1 MLTTRLKNDNWAL
14 HQIAERQP
22 TPGSLIK
29 GTMPKADYLL
39 VLAQQLL
46 VNTALDAALQA
57 HASNPHVSPLLEE
70 HQLLTPYIAEDL
82 AFFGVDTDSIAPN
95 PGTQRYIDYIAA
107 NKDQPLHLLGLHYVR
122 LGACNGN
129 TFVARIVRK
138 AYSLADP
145 TQGTRYL
152 DPFGSSQRKQWVAF
166 KSGIDALTLDQAQQ
180 DELFAGTRAAY
191 VLSINLDL
199 AEYKDA
205 DALLAEHGKS
215 LDKSAFDEH
224 HSVHVTKEMQ
234 QKLTANDQ

>member
-1 MLTTRLKNDNWAL
+1 MITTRLKNDNWAL

-29 GTMPKADYLL
+29 GTMPKADYLK
-39 VLAQQLL
+39 VLAQQYL
-46 VNTALDAALQA
+46 VNTALDHALQS
-57 HASNPHVSPLLEE
+57 HASDPFISPLFDEN
-70 HQLLTPYIAEDL
+70 QLLTQYIVEDL
-82 AFFGVDTDSIAPN
+82 HYFEQDPADAQPA
-95 PGTQRYIDYIAA
+95 PGTQRYIDHIEAHR
-107 NKDQPLHLLGLHYVR
+107 DQPLHLLGLHYVR

-138 AYSLADP
+138 AFNLDDL

-152 DPFGSSQRKQWVAF
+152 DPFGKSQRKQWTAF
-166 KSGIDALTLDQAQQ
+166 KAGIDELELDQARQ

-205 DALLAEHGKS
+205 QTLLTEHGKD
-215 LDKSAFDEH
+215 LDKAAFDEH

-234 QKLTANDQ
+234 EELTSND

>member
-1 MLTTRLKNDNWAL
+1 MITTRLKNDNWAL

-46 VNTALDAALQA
+46 VNTALDAALQT
-57 HASNPHVSPLLEE
+57 HASNDLISPLFDQ
-70 HQLLTPYIAEDL
+70 HQLLTPYIREDL
-82 AFFGVDTDSIAPN
+82 AFFEVDTDSITPN
-95 PGTQRYIDYIAA
+95 PGTRRYIDHIAA
-107 NKDQPLHLLGLHYVR
+107 HKDQPLHLLGLHYVR

-138 AYSLADP
+138 AFNLADN
-145 TQGTRYL
+145 QGTRYL
-152 DPFGSSQRKQWVAF
+152 DPFGKAQRKQWVAF

-199 AEYKDA
+199 ADYKNA
-205 DALLAEHGKS
+205 DALLAEHGKT

-234 QKLTANDQ
+234 QELTSNDQ

>member
-1 MLTTRLKNDNWAL
+1 MITTRLKNDNWAL

-46 VNTALDAALQA
+46 VNTALDAALQT
-57 HASNPHVSPLLEE
+57 HASNDLISPLLDE
-70 HQLLTPYIAEDL
+70 HQLLTPYIREDL
-82 AFFGVDTDSIAPN
+82 DFFEADADSIAPN
-95 PGTQRYIDYIAA
+95 PGTQRYTDHIATH
-107 NKDQPLHLLGLHYVR
+107 KDQPLHLLGLHYVR

-138 AYSLADP
+138 AFSLADN
-145 TQGTRYL
+145 QGTRYL
-152 DPFGSSQRKQWVAF
+152 DPFGNSQRKQWVAF

-191 VLSINLDL
+191 VLSINLDFS
-199 AEYKDA
+199 EYKDA
-205 DALLAEHGKS
+205 ETLLTEHGKT

-234 QKLTANDQ
+234 QELTSNDQ